1 MSDIGSPKQSSDLDA
16 NLEAEIEAALGD
28 ISLEDMVDLP
38 DSPRLGKV
46 SPGSPAPAPPPSA
59 PPPPA
64 RSQSRRG
71 PSPRSQP
78 QRERRTGTVINVH
91 GNDVFV
97 EFGPRSQGV
106 CPLSNFDEMPKLG
119 EQLEFIIN
127 RFDPDDSLYILSRE
141 GAVAKADWENLE
153 VGQSVE
159 ARCTG
164 VNKGGL
170 DMEVA
175 NHKAFMPA
183 GQVDLRHID
192 KLEVFIG
199 EKMPCE
205 ILELN
210 RRQGRI
216 VLSRRLHLE
225 TERTHLRK
233 KLLATLDVGQI
244 HPAVITSIKPY
255 GAFADLGGIDGL
267 IHISDLSYE
276 RLKDPAQVVKEGDKV
291 EVKVLKIDESQTPP
305 RIGLGLKQLKA
316 DPYEESVG
324 KLNVG
329 DEVTGKVTRLM
340 QFGVF
345 VEISPGVEGLIHIS
359 ELSHSRISRPS
370 HVVKVDEIVKT
381 KVLSID
387 EENKRI
393 SLSLK
398 ALQEMVP
405 ARSHAPSGGGG
416 GGGKSKGGKPGGRK
430 EKEVD
435 PSKFLRDEDAHLKK
449 LKASLASKFGD
460 NLKGGLG

>member
-38 DSPRLGKV
+38 DTPRLGKT
-46 SPGSPAPAPPPSA
+46 SSGSPAPPPSA
-59 PPPPA
+59 PA
-64 RSQSRRG
+64 RPQPRRG
-71 PSPRSQP
+71 PSQRSQS

-91 GNDVFV
+91 GKDVFV

-106 CPLSNFDEMPKLG
+106 CPLDNFDEMPKLG

-141 GAVAKADWENLE
+141 GTVAKADWENLE

-170 DMEVA
+170 DMEIA

-244 HPAVITSIKPY
+244 HSAVITSIKPY

-276 RLKDPAQVVKEGDKV
+276 RLKDPSQVVKEGDQV

-324 KLNVG
+324 KLHVG
-329 DEVTGKVTRLM
+329 DEISGKVTRLM

-370 HVVKVDEIVKT
+370 HVVKVDEIITT

-398 ALQEMVP
+398 AMQEMAP
-405 ARSHAPSGGGG
+405 ARRHAGGGG
-416 GGGKSKGGKPGGRK
+416 ESSKGGKSGRK
-430 EKEVD
+430 GKEVD
-435 PSKFLRDEDAHLKK
+435 PSKFLRDEDAQLKK
-449 LKASLASKFGD
+449 LKASLAAKFGD